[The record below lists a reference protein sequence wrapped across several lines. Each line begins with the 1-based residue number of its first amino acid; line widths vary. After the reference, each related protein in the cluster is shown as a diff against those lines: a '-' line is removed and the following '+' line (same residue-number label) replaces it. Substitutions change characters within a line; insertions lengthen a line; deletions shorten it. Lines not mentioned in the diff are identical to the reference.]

1 MNSQYWTNSA
11 LWNENLT
18 KERQS
23 WCPQAVHRTTSTALW
38 GADAVLDKE
47 RFQTISKQTF
57 RDARREVASFSKA
70 DALLTGKDFN
80 FLINK
85 QRHWCKGSDNEF
97 NNRSFDTLLCMSP
110 HRFLPRQPE
119 VAVTSSSTRS
129 RSTQS
134 EVALQLPD
142 ATAAPP
148 AARELGAQGAVGGPA
163 ATRQSLSASPAR
175 RKLPRRRRPL
185 DDLRS
190 NAVSMPN
197 LRLGADFD

>member
-18 KERQS
+18 KERES

-38 GADAVLDKE
+38 GADAVPDKE
-47 RFQTISKQTF
+47 RFQTITKQTF
-57 RDARREVASFSKA
+57 RDARREVESFAKA

-85 QRHWCKGSDNEF
+85 QRHWCKGGDNEL

-110 HRFLPRQPE
+110 NRFLPRQSE
-119 VAVTSSSTRS
+119 AVGTSSSTRT
-129 RSTQS
+129 RSAHS
-134 EVALQLPD
+134 EAVPQLPD
-142 ATAAPP
+142 ATATAT
-148 AARELGAQGAVGGPA
+148 RQLGAQGALVG
-163 ATRQSLSASPAR
+163 ATAGRQTLSASPVR

-185 DDLRS
+185 HDLRS
-190 NAVSMPN
+190 SAVSMPN
-197 LRLGADFD
+197 LRLGEDFE